1 MKKIMVLFVVILLIT
16 SVCGCGAFVSKEK
29 VAKAVEKQGY
39 REVNVTSKH
48 IFFVDWRGCSDSDDA
63 MFNANTINS
72 LDKRVDITI
81 CAGWP
86 FKGVT
91 VRTK

>member
-1 MKKIMVLFVVILLIT
+1 MNTKKVAIVILVLMLA
-16 SVCGCGAFVSKEK
+16 GCGTLIDDENVK
-29 VAKAVEKQGY
+29 KAVEKQGY
-39 REVNVTSKH
+39 SSVEILEKN
-48 IFFVDWRGCSDSDDA
+48 IFFVDWRGCGDDDDA
-63 MFNANTINS
+63 HFSMLATNARGNRVTIS
-72 LDKRVDITI
+72 A